1 MTEKNVTVTVKT
13 KLGSLVTIRA
23 DEPKEFTERVDEA
36 GRVLFDKAVMA
47 FESLINDVNT
57 PLAVDEVA
65 KALGATVIA
74 APAPLA
80 PVPPDPTDR
89 WSAPSTAQENVTD
102 RYGNN
107 FTYNLPN
114 APTCERGTMVLKSSV
129 SKAGK
134 PYKCFVDPA
143 SAPKWAGPKIDKTQ
157 HAAVVWA

>member
-1 MTEKNVTVTVKT
+1 MEKNVTVTVKT
-13 KLGSLVTIRA
+13 KLGSLVTLRA
-23 DEPKEFTERVDEA
+23 DEPQEFADRVDAAAKA
-36 GRVLFDKAVMA
+36 GFGVAVTA
-47 FESLINDVNT
+47 YEGLINESTT
-57 PLAVDEVA
+57 PMAVDVVA
-65 KALGATVIA
+65 QALGATVIA

-80 PVPPDPTDR
+80 PVPPDPTDQ
-89 WSAPSTAQENVTD
+89 WSAPSTTQETITD

-114 APTCERGTMVLKSSV
+114 APTCERGSMVLKSSV

-143 SAPKWAGPKIDKTQ
+143 AAPKWAGPNVDKTQ